1 MKNPWIVFIAARLGL
16 FALFLAIF
24 LVLGFDWLYSALVSG
39 ALALSASLVFLQKQ
53 RDELSKEI
61 YKKFGKDNNSAVPD
75 TDADLENRILDL
87 EKDDNKTEGEK

>member
-24 LVLGFDWLYSALVSG
+24 LILGFDWLYSTLVSG
-39 ALALSASLVFLQKQ
+39 ALALAVSLVFLQKQ

-61 YKKFGKDNNSAVPD
+61 YKKFGKDKNSATPD
-75 TDADLENRILDL
+75 SDADLENRILDL
-87 EKDDNKTEGEK
+87 EKDDDQPEGKK